1 MPVESKFKVGSR
13 TPPPP
18 RRVIMQVVGGFVPF
32 RVCGLAEVGLT
43 EGISPGCGQS
53 SLHLKEKK

>member
-13 TPPPP
+13 TPP

-32 RVCGLAEVGLT
+32 RVCGLRLLKWDSQKGLALAAAKALY
-43 EGISPGCGQS
+43 I
-53 SLHLKEKK
+53 